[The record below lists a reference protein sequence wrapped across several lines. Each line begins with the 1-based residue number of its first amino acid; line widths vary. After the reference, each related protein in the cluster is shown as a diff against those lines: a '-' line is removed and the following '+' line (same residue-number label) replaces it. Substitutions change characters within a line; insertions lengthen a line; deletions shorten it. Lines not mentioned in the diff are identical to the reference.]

1 MRNLENVIV
10 VEAHLQKLKSQFL
23 FSAELMSKKKEIG
36 INLAKMIIT
45 ELDESPRQFPRLLL
59 PSPVPF

>member
-23 FSAELMSKKKEIG
+23 FSAELSKQKEIG